1 MTKEAFRE
9 LRKELNYSQE
19 GFANRLGVSRRIIQ
33 YYESGEME
41 IPKVV
46 ELAIQAITLEEK

>member
-1 MTKEAFRE
+1 MNKEAFRE

-33 YYESGEME
+33 YYEAGEME